1 MINTA
6 VKFWK
11 LSGSGNDFVCIDN
24 RNRQFDHIINDP
36 GALKKFTH
44 AICHRG
50 KGVGAD
56 GIIFAE
62 TPSLDQADIF
72 ARFIESDGS
81 LCELCGNG
89 TGCFTNFV
97 VNSGIVDKDTVRILT
112 PAGIVLGKPLADN
125 YIRVCIPSPED
136 TERNFSLN
144 ISTGSITCDF
154 TKVGIPHVVTFVEN
168 LASVDVEKVG
178 YELRH
183 HPKFAPRG
191 ANANFVSMVAPG
203 EIAIRTFEFGVEG
216 ETLACGTGSS
226 ASAILATLHYNW
238 HNELENI
245 GEIPVI
251 VHTKGGQKLRVYF
264 DVDPKTSIVKNVCL
278 ETTVHKIFT
287 GHFDSVFLK
296 NALGQPVSTA
306 RA

>member
-1 MINTA
+1 MINSD

-24 RNRQFDHIINDP
+24 RDRQFDQIINDP
-36 GALKKFTH
+36 QTLRDFSH

-62 TPSLDQADIF
+62 TSEVDAADIF

-81 LCELCGNG
+81 HCELCGNG

-97 VNSGIVDKDTVRILT
+97 INTGIVEKDIVKILT
-112 PAGIVLGKPLADN
+112 PAGIVLGKPVDTN
-125 YIRVCIPSPED
+125 YIRVCIPQPEF
-136 TERNFSLN
+136 TERNFSLEIAN
-144 ISTGSITCDF
+144 QELTCDF
-154 TKVGIPHVVTFVEN
+154 TVVGIPHVVTYVDDLNVVEVN
-168 LASVDVEKVG
+168 KIG
-178 YELRH
+178 YAIRH
-183 HPKFAPRG
+183 HDKFKPRG
-191 ANANFVSMVAPG
+191 TNVNFVKPIAPC
-203 EIAIRTFEFGVEG
+203 EIELRTFEFGVEG

-226 ASAILATLHYNW
+226 AAAILSALKFGWDSHHEFRTGKP
-238 HNELENI
+238 I
-245 GEIPVI
+245 T

-264 DVDPKTSIVKNVCL
+264 SIDPDTKIISDVCL
-278 ETTVHKIFT
+278 ETTVRKIYAGEFAK
-287 GHFDSVFLK
+287 DFLRSII
-296 NALGQPVSTA
+296 QEESEI

>member
-1 MINTA
+1 MIKSA

-24 RNRQFDHIINDP
+24 RDRELDHIIQHQP
-36 GALKKFTH
+36 TLEKFTH

-50 KGVGAD
+50 KGIGAD

-62 TPSLDQADIF
+62 APELDQADIF

-97 VNSGIVDKDTVRILT
+97 VGSGIVDKDIVKILT
-112 PAGIVLGKPLADN
+112 PAGIVLGKPLADD

-136 TERNFSLN
+136 TERDFVISLP
-144 ISTGSITCDF
+144 TGDITCNF
-154 TKVGIPHVVTFVEN
+154 TKVGIPHVVTFVDD
-168 LASVDVEKVG
+168 LASVDVDTIG
-178 YELRH
+178 YQLRH

-191 ANANFVSMVAPG
+191 ANVNFVQMVAPG
-203 EIAIRTFEFGVEG
+203 EVAIRTFEFGVEG

-226 ASAILATLHYNW
+226 ASAIMSALHFGWYKQ
-238 HNELENI
+238 LSYS
-245 GEIPVI
+245 GQTPVI

-264 DVDPKTSIVKNVCL
+264 TANRETGRVTDVCL
-278 ETTVHKIFT
+278 ETTVRKIFT
-287 GHFDSVFLK
+287 GHISDDFINQALRSDSASFQ
-296 NALGQPVSTA
+296 A
-306 RA
+306 